1 MNEPHP
7 ETLFQQSISR
17 RIELIK
23 TMLEQHPNRITS
35 SKLARRSP
43 NLLQHH
49 VTKLTNFLQHRKS
62 CIQGYR
68 AKAQAAK
75 TSKGRNSIAGI
86 PETFLELV

>member
-7 ETLFQQSISR
+7 ETLFQQSISH

-68 AKAQAAK
+68 AKAQA
-75 TSKGRNSIAGI
+75 SKGRNSTAGI

>member
-7 ETLFQQSISR
+7 ETLFQQSISH

-23 TMLEQHPNRITS
+23 TMLEQHPSITS

-75 TSKGRNSIAGI
+75 ANKGRNSIVGI

>member
-7 ETLFQQSISR
+7 EALFQQSISH

-68 AKAQAAK
+68 AKVQLANAAK
-75 TSKGRNSIAGI
+75 GCNTTSGI
-86 PETFLELV
+86 PEIFLALA

>member
-7 ETLFQQSISR
+7 ETLLQQSISH

-23 TMLEQHPNRITS
+23 TMLEQHPSITS

-68 AKAQAAK
+68 AKAQMAK
-75 TSKGRNSIAGI
+75 ASKGRNSTAGI